1 MQLADLMRKL
11 SLVIKG
17 SLIIFIIAVLQAPI
31 ICGSQP
37 RPGSQPTRPLRVN
50 QGPWEPSFCREALI
64 YDGEPKTHLLVPAVF
79 LLQTLKGHFLPE
91 AVRILCNSSHSNQEG
106 LVV

>member
-1 MQLADLMRKL
+1 MIGSAAGRPDEKTF
-11 SLVIKG
+11 SYDKG

-37 RPGSQPTRPLRVN
+37 RPGSQPTRPLGVN
-50 QGPWEPSFCREALI
+50 QGPWEPRFCREALI

-79 LLQTLKGHFLPE
+79 FFRP
-91 AVRILCNSSHSNQEG
+91 
-106 LVV
+106 